1 MRFVLTGGGTGGHAY
16 PAISIGDALRS
27 EYPDC
32 ELLFVGTRDSIEE
45 RLAITAGIRFTG
57 ITGRKLKKTLSVG
70 TALAMA
76 SLARGIIE
84 ASSILRVFKPD
95 IVIGTGGYA
104 SAAVVL
110 AHAFRG
116 GKAIIHEADAIPGR
130 TNRWLSRFA
139 SKVCVASEDSLKFLP
154 AGKTVV
160 TGLAIRSELVELPP
174 KRESRKALNLDA
186 KAFTILVFG
195 GSQGA
200 RKLNEVVA
208 ESIPELKEL
217 PLQILHQTG
226 EKNYDEALERAQSI
240 GWDRYQV
247 RGYLDDMRSAYAAAD
262 LVVCRSG
269 FGSISEITAVGLP
282 SILVPYPYSH
292 ADHQTRNAEFVAR
305 QGGAIV
311 ISDVD
316 FSAEFLVKTIRGF
329 IESPEKLQKMA
340 AASKGLGKPD
350 AARDIARM
358 AVELAKK

>member
-16 PAISIGDALRS
+16 PAISIGEALRA

-32 ELLFVGTRDSIEE
+32 ELLFIGTRDSIEE
-45 RLAITAGIRFTG
+45 RLAITAGMRFTA
-57 ITGRKLKKTLSVG
+57 IAGRKLKKAMSVG
-70 TALAMA
+70 TVLAMA
-76 SLARGIIE
+76 SLARGIVE
-84 ASSILRVFKPD
+84 ASSVLRGFRPD
-95 IVIGTGGYA
+95 VVIGTGGYA

-110 AHAFRG
+110 AHALRG
-116 GKAIIHEADAIPGR
+116 GKSIIHEADAIPGR

-139 SKVCVASEDSLKFLP
+139 VKVCVASEDSLKFLP
-154 AGKTVV
+154 PGKTVV
-160 TGLAIRSELVELPP
+160 TGLAIRSELLSLP
-174 KRESRKALNLDA
+174 KREKARKALGLDA
-186 KAFTILVFG
+186 NAFTILVFG

-208 ESIPELKEL
+208 ESIAGLKEL
-217 PLQILHQTG
+217 PVQILHQTG
-226 EKNYDEALERAQSI
+226 QKNYDEALARAESI

-282 SILVPYPYSH
+282 SILVPYPYSY
-292 ADHQTRNAEFVAR
+292 ADHQTKNAEFVAR
-305 QGGAIV
+305 SGGALM
-311 ISDVD
+311 ISDSD
-316 FSAEFLVKTIRGF
+316 FSAEFLVKMVKRF
-329 IESPEKLQKMA
+329 IEMPHELQGMA

-350 AARDIARM
+350 AAKDIARI

>member
-16 PAISIGDALRS
+16 PAISIGEALRS
-27 EYPDC
+27 ECPDC
-32 ELLFVGTRDSIEE
+32 ELLFVGTRDSLEE
-45 RLAITAGIRFTG
+45 RLAITAGIKFTG
-57 ITGRKLKKTLSVG
+57 VTGRKLTKTVSVG
-70 TALAMA
+70 TILTMA
-76 SLARGIIE
+76 SLARGIVE
-84 ASSILRVFKPD
+84 ASSVLRGFKPD
-95 IVIGTGGYA
+95 VVIGTGGYA

-110 AHAFRG
+110 AQALRG
-116 GKAIIHEADAIPGR
+116 GKSIIHEADAIPGR

-139 SKVCVASEDSLKFLP
+139 NKVCVASEESLKFLP

-160 TGLAIRSELVELPP
+160 TGLAIRSELLHLP
-174 KRESRKALNLDA
+174 KREEARKALGLDA
-186 KAFTILVFG
+186 NAFTILVFG

-208 ESIPELKEL
+208 ESTAELKSL
-217 PLQILHQTG
+217 PVQILHQTG
-226 EKNYDEALERAQSI
+226 QKNYDEAHERAESI

-292 ADHQTRNAEFVAR
+292 ADHQTKNAEFVAR
-305 QGGAIV
+305 NGGAIK
-311 ISDVD
+311 ISDGD
-316 FSAEFLVKTIRGF
+316 FSAEFLIKTVRGF
-329 IESPEKLQKMA
+329 TESPEDLRKMA
-340 AASKGLGKPD
+340 AASKSLGKPE

-358 AVELAKK
+358 AMELAKS